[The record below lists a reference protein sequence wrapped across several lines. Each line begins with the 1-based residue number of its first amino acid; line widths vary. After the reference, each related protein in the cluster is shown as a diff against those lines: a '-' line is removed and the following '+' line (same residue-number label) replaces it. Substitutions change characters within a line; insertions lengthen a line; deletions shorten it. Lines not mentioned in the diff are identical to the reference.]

1 MRACVRAHACVR
13 ACVRACERVCGCV
26 GVWVCVCTCVNGVTF
41 LLMVM
46 LLMSSKLSYLCFVR
60 SIVTM
65 SVLVTGECDGDTPV
79 NRNT

>member
-1 MRACVRAHACVR
+1 
-13 ACVRACERVCGCV
+13 
-26 GVWVCVCTCVNGVTF
+26 VCVYVCVYVCVWCCF

-46 LLMSSKLSYLCFVR
+46 LLMSSKLSYLCFVC

-79 NRNT
+79 NANA